1 MFLLLARYWGVTLFR
16 GMLYILLAFVAFAFP
31 TLPFESL
38 TALLSMFLF
47 ADGFLIIW
55 VASQQRQNTGW
66 KTHLLEGITGLVFGM
81 LMLVYPYRSVFL
93 LLTLLA
99 GWAVMTG
106 ILKVWSALHMYQD
119 ADDEFWLG
127 VSGVFGVAFG
137 LMILVF
143 PIVAHEMAMT
153 SVGAYSLIAGT
164 ILSILG
170 MSLRQHLKELKH
182 RLTQLS
188 L

>member
-1 MFLLLARYWGVTLFR
+1 MFLLLARYWGVTILR
-16 GMLYILLAFVAFAFP
+16 GLLYILLAFVAFAFP
-31 TLPFESL
+31 TLSL
-38 TALLSMFLF
+38 ASLAALLSTFLLI
-47 ADGFLIIW
+47 DGFLIIW
-55 VASQQRQNTGW
+55 VAAHQRQNTGW
-66 KTHLLEGITGLVFGM
+66 KTHLLEGVIGIVFGM
-81 LMLVYPYRSVFL
+81 LMLVYPHPNIFL
-93 LLTLLA
+93 LLTSLA
-99 GWAVMTG
+99 GWTVMTG
-106 ILKVWSALHMYQD
+106 IVKIWSALHMLQD

-137 LMILVF
+137 LMILIF
-143 PIVAHEMAMT
+143 PIVTHQMAMT

-170 MSLRQHLKELKH
+170 MSLRQHLNELKH